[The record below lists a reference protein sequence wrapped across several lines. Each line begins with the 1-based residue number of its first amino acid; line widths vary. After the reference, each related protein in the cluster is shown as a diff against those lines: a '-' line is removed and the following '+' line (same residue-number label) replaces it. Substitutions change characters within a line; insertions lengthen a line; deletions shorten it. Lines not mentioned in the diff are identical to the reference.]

1 MAPALFS
8 FERVGLRRG
17 DTDVLIDVTGEVP
30 DAGVTVI
37 VGASGSGKST
47 LLRCCNRLDAP
58 TSGTVRFR
66 GADVAG
72 LDPLE
77 HRRRVAMVFQSPVV
91 FPGTV
96 GDNLRTV
103 RPDLD
108 DGAARDALAQ
118 VGLDPALRD
127 RPADALSGGEAQRL
141 VVARALTTDPEVLLA
156 DEASSALD
164 AVATSRLEELARR
177 LADDGMPL
185 LWVTHDLEQA
195 RRLADH
201 VLVMSEGRITW
212 SGDPSDPAARPAVG
226 AALRTTKDVP

>member
-1 MAPALFS
+1 MPPPLFS
-8 FERVGLRRG
+8 FDGVGLRRD
-17 DTDVLIDVTGEVP
+17 DTDVLVDVTGEVP
-30 DAGVTVI
+30 DAGITVI
-37 VGASGSGKST
+37 LGASGSGKSS

-66 GADVAG
+66 GDDVAG
-72 LDPLE
+72 LDPLA
-77 HRRRVAMVFQSPVV
+77 HRKKVAMVFQAPVR

-96 GDNLRTV
+96 ADNLRAV
-103 RPDLD
+103 RSDLD
-108 DGAARDALAQ
+108 DDAARAALAQ
-118 VGLDPALRD
+118 VGLDPDLLH

-164 AVATSRLEELARR
+164 AVATSRLEDLARR
-177 LADDGMPL
+177 LAGDGMPI

-201 VLVMSEGRITW
+201 VLVMDGGRISW
-212 SGDPSDPAARPAVG
+212 CGGPSDPGARPAVE
-226 AALRTTKDVP
+226 AALGSTREDT

>member
-1 MAPALFS
+1 MAPPLFS
-8 FERVGLRRG
+8 FDGVGLRRD
-17 DTDVLIDVTGEVP
+17 DTDVLVDVTGEVP
-30 DAGVTVI
+30 NEGITVI
-37 VGASGSGKST
+37 LGASGSGKST

-66 GADVAG
+66 GDDVAD
-72 LDPLE
+72 LDPLA
-77 HRRRVAMVFQSPVV
+77 HRRRVAMVFQAPVT

-96 GDNLRTV
+96 ADNLRVV

-108 DGAARDALAQ
+108 DAAARGALDQ
-118 VGLDPALRD
+118 VGLDPDLLE

-164 AVATSRLEELARR
+164 AVATERLEELARR
-177 LADDGMPL
+177 FADDGMPI

-201 VLVMSEGRITW
+201 ALVMTAGRISW
-212 SGDPSDPAARPAVG
+212 CGNPADPAARPAVE
-226 AALRTTKDVP
+226 AALGSSREPS